1 MKKVFNLFFIKK
13 VIISTIN
20 MSDQVVPGGEWDE
33 TVLGPLEVQESQVQH
48 AQQEFVDEVLL
59 NLEEMLKNSHY
70 IDKSFF
76 KI

>member
-1 MKKVFNLFFIKK
+1 
-13 VIISTIN
+13 

-33 TVLGPLEVQESQVQH
+33 TVLEPLEVQESQAQHAQH
-48 AQQEFVDEVLL
+48 AQQEFVDEVSTEELL

>member
-1 MKKVFNLFFIKK
+1 
-13 VIISTIN
+13 

-33 TVLGPLEVQESQVQH
+33 TVLEPLEVQESQAQH
-48 AQQEFVDEVLL
+48 AQQEFVDEVSTEELL